1 MIFQG
6 QNPWEYNT
14 LNHSPRRL
22 TMPLNE
28 SNTEPYELK
37 NFSRKLD
44 PENHLKDR
52 LIIRHLRRRKNN
64 FLLDFDEPTSRLKDF
79 GANHE

>member
-1 MIFQG
+1 
-6 QNPWEYNT
+6 
-14 LNHSPRRL
+14 
-22 TMPLNE
+22 MPHNE

-64 FLLDFDEPTSRLKDF
+64 FLLDFDKTLTRQNNFKV
-79 GANHE
+79 NHG

>member
-6 QNPWEYNT
+6 PNPWECNT
-14 LNHSPRRL
+14 FNHSPRRL

-37 NFSRKLD
+37 SFSRKLD
-44 PENHLKDR
+44 PENYLKDR
-52 LIIRHLRRRKNN
+52 MIMRHLRQRKNN
-64 FLLDFDEPTSRLKDF
+64 FLMDFDEPASSKTDF
-79 GANHE
+79 GVNHE